1 MAETL
6 ASPRFLDVRP
16 GERMPA
22 GLAFA
27 TLFGLVA
34 GHTSL
39 ETARDALF
47 LTELPPERLPAVY
60 VMVAIAGLFVGR
72 ASTWLGRRFGRQNA
86 LVLTLILAAIGTTL
100 LYFRPVT
107 PWLAFGLYVWT
118 ALVGS
123 LAVIQFWLV
132 TSERF
137 TSSQSKRLFGAI
149 GAGGVIGAVFS
160 SGVSVGLLQFLP
172 VQSLLLFGAFG
183 FLATAVLITMNPVLE
198 SELPSVRRRS
208 GGIPLI
214 TKQPYLLRLAALVVF
229 STLCLLT
236 LDYLFKS
243 AAARAMPKAE
253 LGSFFARYYGALN
266 TAGLVV
272 QLFVANRIMRRFG
285 VVAALAILPLCLLS
299 GSIAFVAL
307 GATFL
312 PLLAT
317 KGADGAFRYSVHR
330 VASELLYV
338 PLDPTLRDRVK
349 PVLDSSLGKFC
360 QAIGAG
366 SLLGLA
372 MVGFDDVRTLAFM
385 VAGFAF
391 VWLIVAS
398 TLRRPY
404 LDLFR
409 NSLGRPS
416 FEPGFELDRLDLG
429 AAEIVIESLSSPDP
443 ARAIAAM
450 NLLAD
455 AKRSRLVPALILF
468 HESEDVLLRALEVVP
483 DTHRQD
489 WIPLAERLLTHDSGK
504 VQLAAARALSRNGR
518 LSAKAP
524 ETPAVRAYLAV
535 QEVKA
540 SGQAPLDHPAIQ
552 AILAAYDEG
561 ASITRIALLDAIHDD
576 AGPEWAPLLVSMDTT
591 EAVDVGE
598 RLVGAMAAVKDPRFL
613 PLLVRRLRGR
623 LRRSI
628 VRAALADFGDAGL
641 EALTAALADIDL
653 SPKVRVHLP
662 RAIAEFGSQAAAD
675 VLLERLGT
683 EPSGVVRFRVLRA
696 LGHLVVAHRVRIKRP
711 VVLQELRRNLIE
723 HLRLSALYV
732 PFDIELPVAPSGR
745 LLAGLVRDKMRQAL
759 ERAFRLLAL
768 LYPKEDLR
776 SVYFAMQS
784 PEKAERA
791 NALEFLDTLVLREDA
806 SLRELIHLVAD
817 DLSLADRAERAVS
830 VVSLRPRTVRG
841 AIAALIGDPDDELA
855 QLSAYHARAA
865 SISELAEEASRIL
878 EQSTLFGP
886 LGAEP
891 SALASD
897 PRAAAKFRASLEPK
911 NVPS

>member
-16 GERMPA
+16 GERAPA

-34 GHTSL
+34 AHTSL

-60 VMVAIAGLFVGR
+60 VMVAVAGLFVGR
-72 ASTWLGRRFGRQNA
+72 ASSWLGRRFGRQNA
-86 LVLTLILAAIGTTL
+86 LLLTLILAAIGTTL
-100 LYFRPVT
+100 LYFRAVT
-107 PWLAFGLYVWT
+107 APLAFGLYVWT

-149 GAGGVIGAVFS
+149 GAGGVMGAVFS

-172 VQSLLLFGAFG
+172 VQSLLLFGSFG
-183 FLATAVLITMNPVLE
+183 FLATAVLITLNPIHE
-198 SELPSVRRRS
+198 GDLPSVRRRK

-243 AAARAMPKAE
+243 AAARAMPKSE
-253 LGSFFARYYGALN
+253 LGPFFARYYGALN

-272 QLFVANRIMRRFG
+272 QLFVASRVMRRFG

-307 GATFL
+307 GASFV

-317 KGADGAFRYSVHR
+317 KGADGAFRYSIHR

-338 PLDPTLRDRVK
+338 PLDPALRDRVK
-349 PVLDSSLGKFC
+349 PVLDSSLGKLC

-372 MVGFDDVRTLAFM
+372 MIGIDDVRLLAFL
-385 VAGFAF
+385 VAGLAFA
-391 VWLIVAS
+391 WLVIAS

-409 NSLGRPS
+409 NSLGRPT
-416 FEPGFELDRLDLG
+416 FEPGFDLDRLDLG
-429 AAEIVIESLSSPDP
+429 AAEVVIESLSSPDP

-450 NLLAD
+450 NLLAE

-468 HESEDVLLRALEVVP
+468 HESEDVLLRALDVVP
-483 DTHRQD
+483 DAQRQD
-489 WIPLAERLLTHDSGK
+489 WVPLAERLLSHDSGR
-504 VQLAAARALSRNGR
+504 VQLAAARALSRHGR
-518 LSAKAP
+518 LSPRAP

-535 QEVKA
+535 DEVKK
-540 SGQAPLDHPAIQ
+540 SGARPEEHPAIQ
-552 AILAAYDEG
+552 LILAADDDN
-561 ASITRIALLDAIHDD
+561 AHITRIALLDAIHDD
-576 AGPEWAPLLVSMDTT
+576 AGPAWTPLLVSMDGT
-591 EAVDVGE
+591 EAVDVSE
-598 RLVGAMAAVKDPRFL
+598 RLVRAMSAVKDPRFL
-613 PLLVRRLRGR
+613 PLLIRRLRGR
-623 LRRSI
+623 LPRSI
-628 VRAALADFGDAGL
+628 VRDALVEFGDAGL
-641 EALTAALADIDL
+641 EALASAVADIDL

-662 RAIAEFGSQAAAD
+662 RAIAEFGTQEATD
-675 VLLERLGT
+675 VLVERLAN

-696 LGHLVVAHRVRIKRP
+696 LGHLVVTHRVRIKRP
-711 VVLQELRRNLIE
+711 VVLQVLRRNLIE

-732 PFDIELPVAPSGR
+732 PFDTEPPVAPSGR

-784 PEKAERA
+784 REKTDRA
-791 NALEFLDTLVLREDA
+791 NALEFLDTLVLREEA
-806 SLRELIHLVAD
+806 EIRELLHLVAD
-817 DLSLADRAERAVS
+817 DLQLAERAERAAS

-865 SISELAEEASRIL
+865 GISELQPEAERIL

-897 PRAAAKFRASLEPK
+897 PRAAAKFRASLQPK
-911 NVPS
+911 APT